1 LQQTGNLH
9 FGVVPIPTPKPGG
22 KPVVALGG
30 EVGAIPATG
39 QATQQAAAKVL
50 SCVLAERNMLS
61 WDAGHDYVPARQSTA
76 VKFAQAHPEMRPFV
90 TEVQTARSRTADLGV
105 RYPKV
110 SNALATALQ
119 AALTGQQTAPAAL
132 SQAQR
137 AASGS

>member
-1 LQQTGNLH
+1 M
-9 FGVVPIPTPKPGG
+9 VPIPTPKPGG

-61 WDAGHDYVPARQSTA
+61 WDVGHDYVPARQSTA
-76 VKFAQAHPEMRPFV
+76 AKFAQAHPEMRPFV
-90 TEVQTARSRTADLGV
+90 TEVQTARSRTAELGV

-110 SNALATALQ
+110 STALATALQ

-137 AASGS
+137 AAGGS